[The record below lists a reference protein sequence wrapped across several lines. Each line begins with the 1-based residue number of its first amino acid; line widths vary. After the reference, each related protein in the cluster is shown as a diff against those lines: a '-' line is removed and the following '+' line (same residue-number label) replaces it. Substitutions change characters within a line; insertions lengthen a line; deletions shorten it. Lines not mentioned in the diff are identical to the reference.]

1 MFTFPNLIVSSSVG
15 TKMAAIA
22 RFWLRYFSWD
32 LDNAQP
38 QYLKRKAYLDII

>member
-1 MFTFPNLIVSSSVG
+1 MFTFPNLIASSFVD

-22 RFWLRYFSWD
+22 RFWLRYFSRD

-38 QYLKRKAYLDII
+38 QYLKRKAYMDI